1 MSCSKAAQ
9 DLPASPAKRLRTSQ
23 FARPLGHRLSSEEV
37 RTLLKLRRRP
47 GGSSDYHAAGLGL
60 KAGPSTLEDFSAW
73 PTIMVKDFLSMPNG
87 SARLSRVAAFVE
99 KGLIVHSD
107 CSGKCTPEAALE
119 MMDVAL
125 QQNGIVLPEEWMIP
139 WRTCDASDLCLEVES
154 KLIRRPCRMFKGV
167 LEKLPEVHADAIRRM
182 RPQANASKEERVDA
196 YQSMD
201 DYLARHSKTL
211 YPKGATARNCI
222 LHPGKECKLRW
233 TDPPHLS
240 SAERPITFGVF
251 GPPCRPFT
259 LYGNRLGRAH
269 EDMETIHVCRHDINA
284 SKLDV
289 VMFEN
294 SDHCEQSLFM
304 LPEEDY
310 DNHFAIFGSQ
320 DQGWPVRRARFYS
333 WSILRDHLVWIG
345 PSSKDVLI
353 DFLTFFG
360 ALCVSDVDVFVGLEG
375 EDANVEALMR
385 LARNRGSYL
394 SEEQAKACH
403 WSTFLAPCASAALA
417 QAREMYAAGNK
428 IGHAGAMACDLSQSP
443 QRARMGAFMPAFA
456 RSSLM
461 CSISSNHLFTAG
473 EVDFAMGWPAIDN
486 DHNEAF
492 ASRLGLQKVYQ
503 DIGRHG
509 RNHLSGNGMMLP
521 QLLAWKLYC
530 MSNTVRRSSLEGFQW
545 PLSSTC
551 TGTEVDSETQ
561 GGQAMT

>member
-1 MSCSKAAQ
+1 MEDVRRIGFVPRGGVQVDPQA
-9 DLPASPAKRLRTSQ
+9 
-23 FARPLGHRLSSEEV
+23 LS
-37 RTLLKLRRRP
+37 
-47 GGSSDYHAAGLGL
+47 H
-60 KAGPSTLEDFSAW
+60 
-73 PTIMVKDFLSMPNG
+73 
-87 SARLSRVAAFVE
+87 
-99 KGLIVHSD
+99 
-107 CSGKCTPEAALE
+107 
-119 MMDVAL
+119 
-125 QQNGIVLPEEWMIP
+125 
-139 WRTCDASDLCLEVES
+139 
-154 KLIRRPCRMFKGV
+154 FKGV
-167 LEKLPEVHADAIRRM
+167 LEKLLEVHVDAIRRT

-251 GPPCRPFT
+251 WPPCRSFT

-385 LARNRGSYL
+385 LARNRAWLAEGL
-394 SEEQAKACH
+394 SGHRPPWPQPLVRQRHDVATASCVEALLHVQHGPAEFFGGVSMAFVFHLHGHGGGFRDAGRAGHDMTEFQHRRMSPRAQRH
-403 WSTFLAPCASAALA
+403 RPVRRPLPWLSRPVAPRVEADCPAP
-417 QAREMYAAGNK
+417 AAGRR
-428 IGHAGAMACDLSQSP
+428 P
-443 QRARMGAFMPAFA
+443 
-456 RSSLM
+456 
-461 CSISSNHLFTAG
+461 
-473 EVDFAMGWPAIDN
+473 
-486 DHNEAF
+486 
-492 ASRLGLQKVYQ
+492 
-503 DIGRHG
+503 
-509 RNHLSGNGMMLP
+509 LP
-521 QLLAWKLYC
+521 WLLRP
-530 MSNTVRRSSLEGFQW
+530 S
-545 PLSSTC
+545 
-551 TGTEVDSETQ
+551 
-561 GGQAMT
+561 